1 MHGGTMARFGGNSLE
16 VGEKNV
22 KPTFGLLKHTRKRK
36 KRRGCWTEDTST
48 FTCLITFWTLFDL

>member
-1 MHGGTMARFGGNSLE
+1 MARFGGNSLE